1 MSLSAEEVRRIARLA
16 RLALDDEE
24 AVRYGHELGRILAFV
39 DALRA
44 ASLEEAPAALAG
56 PWARPPLLREDRV
69 EDEGHPDLYQSQAPE
84 SRDGYYLV
92 PRVLEP

>member
-1 MSLSAEEVRRIARLA
+1 MSLSVEDVRRLARLA

-24 AVRYGHELGRILAFV
+24 ARRYSAELGRILGFV

-44 ASLEEAPAALAG
+44 ANLDEAPGELAG
-56 PWARPPLLREDRV
+56 PWARGPVLREDRV
-69 EDEGHPDLYQSQAPE
+69 EDEGRPELYQSQAPE

-92 PRVLEP
+92 PRVIEP